1 MAWLYLF
8 IAGLLEIA
16 WAVGLKLSDG
26 FSRDKPVTG
35 GLTALGMIL
44 SFYFLALALRT
55 LPLGT
60 AYATWTGIGAI
71 GTLVVGMIWFDEP
84 FGWLRVLFAALAIAG
99 LAGLK
104 ATSGH

>member
-1 MAWLYLF
+1 MAWLYLV

-16 WAVGLKLSDG
+16 WAAGLKLSDG
-26 FSRDKPVTG
+26 FKKPLPG
-35 GLTALGMIL
+35 ALTAAGMIA
-44 SFYFLALALRT
+44 SFYFLALAIRT

-60 AYATWTGIGAI
+60 AYAIWTGIGAV